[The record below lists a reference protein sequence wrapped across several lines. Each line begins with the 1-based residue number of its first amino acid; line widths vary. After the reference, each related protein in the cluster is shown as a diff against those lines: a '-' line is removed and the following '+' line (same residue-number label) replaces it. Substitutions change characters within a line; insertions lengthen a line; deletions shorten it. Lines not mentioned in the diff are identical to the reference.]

1 MEFTK
6 IIFSIVVLLL
16 FIFFGGNATIS
27 FKSPYVYVERPWIVV
42 GIILLSLAIGALQ
55 YDSYCQG
62 KIDMKKEIL
71 GKKL

>member
-1 MEFTK
+1 M
-6 IIFSIVVLLL
+6 
-16 FIFFGGNATIS
+16 
-27 FKSPYVYVERPWIVV
+27 ERPWIVV
-42 GIILLSLAIGALQ
+42 GVILLSLAIGALQ